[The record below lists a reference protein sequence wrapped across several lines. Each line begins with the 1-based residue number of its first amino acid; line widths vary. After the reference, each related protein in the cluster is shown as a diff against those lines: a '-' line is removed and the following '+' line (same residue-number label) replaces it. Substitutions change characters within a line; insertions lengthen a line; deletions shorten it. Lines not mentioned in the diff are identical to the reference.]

1 MSDIIRLLSDAVANQ
16 IAAGEVI
23 QRPASAIKE
32 LVENAVDAGSTSI
45 TVVVKDGGKELIQVI
60 DNGSG
65 MSGTDARMAFERH
78 ATSKIRE
85 ANDLFAI
92 STLGFRG
99 EALASIASVAEVEL
113 RTRKHDEEVG
123 NLIRI
128 SGSKIIDQEPISCQ
142 VGSNFII
149 KNLFFNIP
157 ARRKFLKSTA
167 IELKHII
174 TEFERVALVYPG
186 VEFSL
191 FHNETQLF
199 SLQAGNLRQR
209 IAGLFGKQLNTQLID
224 IKTETSIIKL
234 TGFVGKPEFAKKTTG
249 DQYFFVNGRYFRSP
263 YFHKA
268 VMNAFDQL
276 LMPDAVPSYFIYFE
290 SDPAAIDVNIHPT
303 KTEIKFE
310 DERAIWQIVHA
321 SVRESLGKFSVMP
334 SIDFN
339 TEPSLEIPIHRPGME
354 FKLPQVDIDHSFN
367 PFDTTPRPGSGGGS
381 YRPTYQSFKKEDVPQ
396 GWEALY
402 QGAANREKEEF
413 TRFEQKETLF
423 EKPSLEKSFFQ
434 VKGRY
439 ILTTVKSG
447 LMVIDQKRAHERILF
462 EHYLRSLN
470 TGQKVSQKELFP
482 QAIQLIPSDHLLL
495 MQNEHELTQVG
506 FEINDLGNH
515 CVAISAKP
523 GDLAEANTQDLVERL
538 LEGLKE
544 NRGALLGSKSEM
556 LATSLAKAAAV
567 KYGQQLSGEEMQHI
581 MDKLFGCSQ
590 PSLSPDGKQTVF
602 ILTMDDLEKRF
613 R

>member
-1 MSDIIRLLSDAVANQ
+1 MSDIIRLLPDAVANQ

-32 LVENAVDAGSTSI
+32 LVENGVDAGSTSI

-65 MSGTDARMAFERH
+65 MSATDARMAFERH
-78 ATSKIRE
+78 ATSKIRD

-92 STLGFRG
+92 HTLGFRG
-99 EALASIASVAEVEL
+99 EALASVASVAEVEL
-113 RTRKHDEEVG
+113 RTRKHDEDVG

-128 SGSKIIDQEPISCQ
+128 SGSNITTQEPISCP

-157 ARRKFLKSTA
+157 ARRKFLKSSA
-167 IELKHII
+167 IELKHVV
-174 TEFERVALVYPG
+174 TEFERVALVYPA

-199 SLQAGNLRQR
+199 SLPAGNLRQR
-209 IAGLFGKQLNTQLID
+209 ISGLFGKQFNTQIID
-224 IKTETSIIKL
+224 IKTDTSIVKIS
-234 TGFVGKPEFAKKTTG
+234 GFIGKPENAKKTTG

-268 VMNAFDQL
+268 VMSAYDQL

-310 DERAIWQIVHA
+310 DERAIWQIVQA
-321 SVRESLGKFSVMP
+321 TVRESLGKFSVRP

-339 TEPSLEIPIHRPGME
+339 TEPSLEMPIHRPGMH
-354 FKLPQVDIDHSFN
+354 FKLPQVDIDPNFN
-367 PFDTTPRPGSGGGS
+367 PFDTRPQSGGGG
-381 YRPTYQSFKKEDVPQ
+381 RPSYQSYKKEDVPL

-402 QGAANREKEEF
+402 QGAVDRNTEEHS
-413 TRFEQKETLF
+413 RFEQQETLF
-423 EKPSLEKSFFQ
+423 EKPTLEKSFFQ

-462 EHYLRSLN
+462 EYYLRSLN

-495 MQNEHELTQVG
+495 MQNEHELTQLG

-515 CVAISAKP
+515 CVAVSAKP
-523 GDLAEANTQDLVERL
+523 GDLAEANTKDLVERL

-544 NRGALLGSKSEM
+544 NRGALLGSKAEI

-567 KYGQQLSGEEMQHI
+567 RYGQQLNGDEMQHM

-590 PSLSPDGKQTVF
+590 PGLSPDGKQTVF

>member
-1 MSDIIRLLSDAVANQ
+1 MSDIIRLLSDSVANQ

-32 LVENAVDAGSTSI
+32 LVENAVDAGATTI

-92 STLGFRG
+92 HTLGFRG
-99 EALASIASVAEVEL
+99 EALASVASVAEVEL
-113 RTRKHDEEVG
+113 RTRKHDDELG
-123 NLIRI
+123 TLIRI

-142 VGSNFII
+142 PGSNFII

-157 ARRKFLKSTA
+157 ARRKFLKSSS

-174 TEFERVALVYPG
+174 SEFERVALVYPAI
-186 VEFSL
+186 EFSL

-199 SLQAGNLRQR
+199 SLQSGNLRQR

-224 IKTETSIIKL
+224 IKTETSIVKI

-276 LMPDAVPSYFIYFE
+276 LMHDAVPSYFIYFE
-290 SDPAAIDVNIHPT
+290 SDPATIDVNIHPT

-310 DERAIWQIVHA
+310 EERAIWQIVHA
-321 SVRESLGKFSVMP
+321 SVRESLGKFSVTP

-339 TEPSLEIPIHRPGME
+339 TEPSMEIPIHRPGME
-354 FKLPQVDIDHSFN
+354 FKLPQVDINPSFN
-367 PFDTTPRPGSGGGS
+367 PFDTAPQSGSGGG
-381 YRPTYQSFKKEDVPQ
+381 YRPTYQSFQKEDVPQ

-402 QGAANREKEEF
+402 QGAANREKEEL
-413 TRFEQKETLF
+413 TRFEQQETLF

-439 ILTTVKSG
+439 ILSPVKSG

-462 EHYLRSLN
+462 EYYLKSLN
-470 TGQKVSQKELFP
+470 SGHKVSQKELFP

-515 CVAISAKP
+515 CIAVSAKP
-523 GDLAEANTQDLVERL
+523 GDLAETNTQNLVERL

-544 NRGALLGSKSEM
+544 NRGALLGSKAEM
-556 LATSLAKAAAV
+556 LATSLAKAAAIS
-567 KYGQQLSGEEMQHI
+567 YGKQLDGEEMQHI
-581 MDKLFGCSQ
+581 VDKLFGCSQ
-590 PSLSPDGKQTVF
+590 PGLSPDGKQTVF
-602 ILTMDDLEKRF
+602 ILSMDEIEKRF
-613 R
+613 K

>member
-1 MSDIIRLLSDAVANQ
+1 MPDIIRLLPDSVANQ

-32 LVENAVDAGSTSI
+32 LVENGVDAGATSI

-65 MSGTDARMAFERH
+65 MSATDARMAFERH

-92 STLGFRG
+92 HTLGFRG
-99 EALASIASVAEVEL
+99 EALASVASVAEVEL
-113 RTRKHDEEVG
+113 RTRTHNEEVG

-128 SGSKIIDQEPISCQ
+128 SGSNITAQEPISCPA
-142 VGSNFII
+142 GSNFII

-157 ARRKFLKSTA
+157 ARRKFLKSSA
-167 IELKHII
+167 VELKHVV
-174 TEFERVALVYPG
+174 TEFERVALVYPA
-186 VEFSL
+186 VEFAL

-199 SLQAGNLRQR
+199 SLPAGNLRQR
-209 IAGLFGKQLNTQLID
+209 ISGLFGKPFNTQIID
-224 IKTETSIIKL
+224 IKTDTSIVNIS
-234 TGFVGKPEFAKKTTG
+234 GFIGKPENAKKTAG

-268 VMNAFDQL
+268 VMSAYDQL
-276 LMPDAVPSYFIYFE
+276 LMPEAVPSYFIYFE

-310 DERAIWQIVHA
+310 DERAIWQIVQA
-321 SVRESLGKFSVMP
+321 TVRESLGKFAVRP

-339 TEPSLEIPIHRPGME
+339 TEPSLEMPIHRPGMS
-354 FKLPQVDIDHSFN
+354 FKLPQVDIDPNFN
-367 PFDTTPRPGSGGGS
+367 PFDTRPQSDGGS
-381 YRPTYQSFKKEDVPQ
+381 FRPSYQSYRKEDVPQ

-402 QGAANREKEEF
+402 QGAVDRNMEEQS
-413 TRFEQKETLF
+413 RFNQQETLF

-447 LMVIDQKRAHERILF
+447 LMVIDQKRAHERILY
-462 EHYLRSLN
+462 EYYLKSLN

-495 MQNEHELTQVG
+495 MQNEHELTQIG

-544 NRGALLGSKSEM
+544 NRGALLGSKAEI
-556 LATSLAKAAAV
+556 LATSLAKAAAAR
-567 KYGQQLSGEEMQHI
+567 YGQQLNGEEMQHI
-581 MDKLFGCSQ
+581 MDKLFACSQ
-590 PSLSPDGKQTVF
+590 PGLSPDGKQTVF

-613 R
+613 K

>member
-339 TEPSLEIPIHRPGME
+339 AEPSLEIPIHRPGME
-354 FKLPQVDIDHSFN
+354 FKLPQVDIDPSFN

-381 YRPTYQSFKKEDVPQ
+381 YRPTYQSFKKEDIPQ

-402 QGAANREKEEF
+402 QGAANREQEEF